1 MALVKGAATVA
12 DVMGVA
18 AGVPTAAI
26 GGIGVVI
33 DKADV
38 VAAVVFL
45 FSNI

>member
-18 AGVPTAAI
+18 AGVPTTAI
-26 GGIGVVI
+26 GGTGVGI
-33 DKADV
+33 DIADV
-38 VAAVVFL
+38 AAAVVFL